1 VHFASLPNKYK
12 EASSK
17 DKEENKENSNRDV
30 SNLSNNNA
38 IDINN
43 K

>member
-1 VHFASLPNKYK
+1 VHFTSLPNKYK

-17 DKEENKENSNRDV
+17 DKEENKENSNRNA

>member
-17 DKEENKENSNRDV
+17 DKEKNKKNSNRDA